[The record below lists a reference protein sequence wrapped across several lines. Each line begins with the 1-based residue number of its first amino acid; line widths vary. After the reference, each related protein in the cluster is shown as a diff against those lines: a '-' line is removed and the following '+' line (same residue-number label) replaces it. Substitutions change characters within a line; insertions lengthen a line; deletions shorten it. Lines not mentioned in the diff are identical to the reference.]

1 MLKFVKLAQTS
12 LLITV
17 LLLVSVLTPMAGAAA
32 AADTAV
38 TVYVSDET
46 GDNDSGTGTEE
57 HPYKTL
63 DKAVE
68 QAVALA
74 NGASETAATVKL
86 LTDLPLEDKQALNAE
101 AVEITITSVEGG
113 PYSIYRKA
121 DYSGRMIE
129 LNGGTFI
136 FDQLM
141 IDGKDV
147 AVTASDSRGMGVY
160 VTSGTAIFETVEI
173 KNHRIASNSGTA
185 VIFAY
190 GYGKAT
196 ITEGTLIQKNSLS
209 GNSGGNNPNAILS
222 AGSGGQLIIEGGLI
236 TENTVE
242 AGSDAVIVG
251 IGLYQTPVFTMKG
264 GKITNNHLF
273 GKGENEAGDTI
284 GNVAVNMRGTASQAR
299 FEFSGN
305 PYVYDNKDAAG
316 EQRNVFLKNTAATGN
331 AYLSLIGAMTEGAKV
346 GVYANIMPTLAEPIV
361 DVAIG
366 RNYTA
371 TATDAVYF
379 VSDKAS
385 QAEIQYNDAGHKVIL
400 APIPPELDHVW
411 LNQASVNGREI
422 TLVFNEDIALTD
434 LDGFAITVD
443 GNPASIES
451 YQVHGNELVI
461 ILFEPPTGDITLNYT
476 EHDGNLEGQNGMPVA
491 DFTFHY
497 EISFVNEFSVTS
509 PAGDPAKVADS
520 RPQIKGTVDA
530 GSTVKVIVKQNDAEV
545 AGAGGSATVDEAG
558 NWIFSPNFDLEAG
571 TYTFEITA
579 TSSDGTKVLTK
590 TKEILVTNSPVP
602 VNGRFIEGENTVTI
616 TFDRPVA
623 FDAGSVVDGFSI
635 SVGGTPVTVV
645 SAAVYD
651 ADPTQVVL
659 TLPEG
664 TKLSIDKP
672 VYVAYEGETGHLIDA
687 GEGGTSVE
695 DFELYAE
702 DPFAADLQITSPE
715 GNVTDSTPTVTGTVY
730 ANTDTLSVTI
740 QDSAGNPVD
749 PDGWLMWE
757 QGAPTWS
764 YQVTDEL
771 PPGTYTITVTGT
783 ADGRSVTKEKTFTI
797 DAVDD
802 NSGSSGGNSSGGTA
816 PSTPQPPA
824 VQQPA
829 VIEVTVDGVEDSFAS
844 GVVSG
849 ENGRQM
855 TAVQIDADLLNKA
868 LNAGDKQDLVIYSP
882 NEGDMNVTGLTVADV
897 ERLADTGTRLEVGNL
912 LAIYP
917 VPGEELNIGDISRQ
931 LGGAAAKDI
940 DLHID
945 IARASS
951 DLIARAEN
959 RAQSEGYELLVEP
972 VALDMTFTHNGETIQ
987 SGLLGGYAKRYIALP
1002 EDIDL
1007 NRITT
1012 GVIVYPDGS
1021 VYHVPTVVTQIQ
1033 NRYYALIHD
1042 LRGNGTYSV
1051 IWNPQ
1056 DFADVK
1062 GHWGQEDINN
1072 IAARLDL
1079 KGNGDNTFSPSRA
1092 ITRSEF
1098 AEIVVLGLG
1107 LMGMEAA
1114 NSQFPDVPDSAWYRH
1129 SVAIANE
1136 FGIVK
1141 GYDNGTFAGNQEIT
1155 REQGI
1160 AMVARA
1166 YRLIHSESR
1175 LDESQINAVLAN
1187 YEDRSAVAVWAREGM
1202 ALMIQ
1207 AGIVQGQDQQRLN
1220 PQTKITR
1227 AEVAALIARLLKT
1240 TDLIDK

>member
-1 MLKFVKLAQTS
+1 MLKFVKQAQTS

-17 LLLVSVLTPMAGAAA
+17 LLLVSLLTPMAGAAA
-32 AADTAV
+32 AEDTAV

-46 GDNDSGTGTEE
+46 GDNTSGTGSEE

-74 NGASETAATVKL
+74 NDASETAATVKL

-101 AVEITITSVEGG
+101 AVEITITSAEGG

-129 LNGGTFI
+129 LNGGTVI

-147 AVTASDSRGMGVY
+147 AVTDNDSRGMGVY
-160 VTSGTAIFETVEI
+160 VYSGTAIFETVEI

-190 GYGKAT
+190 GPGKAT
-196 ITEGTLIQKNSLS
+196 IKEGTLIQKNILS
-209 GNSGGNNPNAILS
+209 GNSNGSNPNAILS
-222 AGSGGQLIIEGGLI
+222 AGTGGHLIIEGGLI

-251 IGLYQTPVFTMKG
+251 IGLYLTPVFTMTG

-273 GKGENEAGDTI
+273 GKGENEAGETI

-299 FEFSGN
+299 FEFSGA
-305 PYVYDNKDAAG
+305 PYVYDNKNAAG
-316 EQRNVFLKNTAATGN
+316 EQRNVFLKNTAAIGN
-331 AYLSLIGAMTEGAKV
+331 AYLSLIGSMTKGAKV

-366 RNYTA
+366 RYYTP
-371 TATDAVYF
+371 TATDAEYF

-411 LNQASVNGREI
+411 LNQASVNGKEI
-422 TLVFNEDIALTD
+422 TLVFNDDIALTD

-451 YQVHGNELVI
+451 YQVNGNELVI
-461 ILFEPPTGDITLNYT
+461 VLSEPPTGDIILNYT
-476 EHDGNLEGQNGMPVA
+476 GEDGNLKGLNTMPVA

-520 RPQIKGTVDA
+520 RPKIKGTVDA

-623 FDAGSVVDGFSI
+623 FDAGSPVDGFSV

-645 SAAVYD
+645 SAVVYD

-659 TLPEG
+659 TLPEEIE
-664 TKLSIDKP
+664 LSIDKP
-672 VYVAYEGETGHLIDA
+672 VHVAYEGETGHLIGS
-687 GEGGTSVE
+687 GEGGTPVE
-695 DFELYAE
+695 DFELDAE
-702 DPFAADLQITSPE
+702 DPVAAALQITSPT
-715 GNVTDSTPTVTGTVY
+715 GNVTNSTPTVTGTVY
-730 ANTDTLSVTI
+730 EHTDTLSVTI
-740 QDSAGNPVD
+740 RDSAGNPVD
-749 PDGWLMWE
+749 PEGTLIWE
-757 QGAPTWS
+757 PGATTWS
-764 YQVTDEL
+764 YQVKDEL

-783 ADGRSVTKEKTFTI
+783 VNGRSVTKERTFTI
-797 DAVDD
+797 DADDD
-802 NSGSSGGNSSGGTA
+802 NSGSSGGSSGGGTA

-824 VQQPA
+824 AQQPA

-844 GVVSG
+844 GVVAQT
-849 ENGRQM
+849 NGRQV
-855 TAVQIDADLLNKA
+855 TTVQVEADLLNKA

-882 NEGDMNVTGLTVADV
+882 NEGDMHVTGLTVADV
-897 ERLADTGTRLEVGNL
+897 ERLADTGTRLEIGNL

-917 VPGEELNIGDISRQ
+917 VPGEELNTDGISRQ
-931 LGGAAAKDI
+931 LGGAATKDI
-940 DLHID
+940 DLNID

-959 RAQSEGYELLVEP
+959 RAKSEGYELLVEP
-972 VALDMTFTHNGETIQ
+972 VTLDMTFTHNGETIQ
-987 SGLLGGYAKRYIALP
+987 SGLLDGYTKRYIALP

-1033 NRYYALIHD
+1033 NRYYALIND
-1042 LRGNGTYSV
+1042 LRGSGTYSV

-1114 NSQFPDVPDSAWYRH
+1114 DGRFPDVPDSAWYRR

-1141 GYDNGTFAGNQEIT
+1141 GYDNGTFAGHQEIT

-1160 AMVARA
+1160 AMIARA
-1166 YRLIHSESR
+1166 YRLIRSESR
-1175 LDESQINAVLAN
+1175 LDEAQINALLAK
-1187 YEDRSAVAVWAREGM
+1187 YEDRSAVAAWAREDM